1 MTTVVVSRLIVESL
15 LLFIETVES
24 LGKLQ
29 LRNVRD
35 KINESIRTIGI
46 HISQQKYKIFLIIKY
61 LCVMKKIAIFASG
74 NGSNAEAIV
83 KYFDGR
89 EDIKVEIVLS
99 NRSNAAIHER
109 MGKLGIPSV
118 TFQKEQWNEST
129 TIVELLKEKSID
141 LIVLAGFLAIIQPAI
156 IKEYTGR
163 IINIHPSLLP
173 RHGGAGM
180 WGMHV
185 HKAVIDAQETES
197 GITIHH
203 VNEAVDG
210 GAIISQHRCEVMA
223 SDTPEVLAERVHELE
238 YYHYPRVI
246 ESILLQS

>member
-1 MTTVVVSRLIVESL
+1 MMLRWRGLTTVVVSRLIIESL

-35 KINESIRTIGI
+35 KINESIRIIGI
-46 HISQQKYKIFLIIKY
+46 YISQQKYKIFLIIKY

-99 NRSNAAIHER
+99 NRSNAAIHEK

-180 WGMHV
+180 WGIHV
-185 HKAVIDAQETES
+185 HKAVI
-197 GITIHH
+197 
-203 VNEAVDG
+203 EAVDG

-246 ESILLQS
+246 ESLLLQS